1 MHSLAPTTASRVS
14 AVSAGAAR
22 YLLGMPDL
30 QTPPQGGRPTK
41 RTLRRLLRLARA
53 LRRGDPR
60 TAACGVAGIGEST
73 LRGWIKDDASGR
85 LADALERW
93 ESCGEAALVAVVRH
107 AAEDDPAQA
116 RWLLAV
122 RRPAVYS
129 QAGMVA
135 TANRMDQ
142 IDGVAVKDLLEA
154 KAAMDANVRP
164 TIMVNLAG
172 VAMSPDEERD
182 LRDVREGR
190 ARVVRVDAA

>member
-1 MHSLAPTTASRVS
+1 
-14 AVSAGAAR
+14 
-22 YLLGMPDL
+22 
-30 QTPPQGGRPTK
+30 
-41 RTLRRLLRLARA
+41 
-53 LRRGDPR
+53 
-60 TAACGVAGIGEST
+60 
-73 LRGWIKDDASGR
+73 
-85 LADALERW
+85 
-93 ESCGEAALVAVVRH
+93 
-107 AAEDDPAQA
+107 
-116 RWLLAV
+116 
-122 RRPAVYS
+122 
-129 QAGMVA
+129 MVA